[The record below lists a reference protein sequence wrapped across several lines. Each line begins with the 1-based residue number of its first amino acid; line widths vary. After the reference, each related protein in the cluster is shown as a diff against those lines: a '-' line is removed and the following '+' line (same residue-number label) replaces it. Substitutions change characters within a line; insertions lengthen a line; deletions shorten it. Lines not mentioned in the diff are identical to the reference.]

1 MPVGRGSLSHTK
13 NGSFFLHEPAG
24 TTSCTGPCA
33 PCCQVEMPV
42 LAPRR
47 AVTRAVI
54 VSMYSL
60 IAAGAPVSSS
70 LSVLCCVYGVV
81 CPGVLQGCAGT
92 ARFHSAVPAQHLFQG
107 RCRHRWYIALRCG
120 HGSVPTVPCGHR
132 TVFKCG
138 AHTALPCI
146 CRTGTALFL
155 CAVRARPFYTVLCRH
170 RTVFKCGAG
179 TTRLRKIPW
188 LQHIF
193 EPSVVLHRQRWL
205 RIALLVLPTYYL
217 AG

>member
-1 MPVGRGSLSHTK
+1 VQ
-13 NGSFFLHEPAG
+13 FLYARVSDSQSGTVLLKSIAPATRYG
-24 TTSCTGPCA
+24 CTTTLGGMVTVHCDRQQGLMVLGCA
-33 PCCQVEMPV
+33 
-42 LAPRR
+42 LLR
-47 AVTRAVI
+47 AWITNCAHGI
-54 VSMYSL
+54 LWHYSSRNRSRCWS
-60 IAAGAPVSSS
+60 AFVWE
-70 LSVLCCVYGVV
+70 VV

-92 ARFHSAVPAQHLFQG
+92 ARFHSAVPAQHLIQG

-188 LQHIF
+188 LQHIRH
-193 EPSVVLHRQRWL
+193 L
-205 RIALLVLPTYYL
+205 
-217 AG
+217 